1 MLKEIHTL
9 GESASRALFPF
20 PPYRLGSAAY
30 IDEARDKF
38 AKLERLYQMAQS
50 RAWNGKEVLA
60 DLLNRHGGYTQAGV
74 PTRIGDA
81 QGDLVRA
88 GREELVRDI
97 RAYALRVELL
107 PE

>member
-9 GESASRALFPF
+9 RESARSALFPF

-60 DLLNRHGGYTQAGV
+60 DLLNRHGGIQVAPDQRGPLARV
-74 PTRIGDA
+74 FSIILWG
-81 QGDLVRA
+81 
-88 GREELVRDI
+88 ELAAWIISAATPR
-97 RAYALRVELL
+97 L
-107 PE
+107 